1 MPVEWGPLIRCVQ
14 RSPLVLVG
22 GVVRRDRI
30 AFAPPEVLDRLE
42 WIDTTRQGTHAI
54 GNLAQRVKAGRVGAL
69 VLMEGLVGHRH
80 SDPITHAA
88 REANIPFEYAGKG
101 GRAAL
106 ARAFISVNHKAA
118 ADEEN

>member
-1 MPVEWGPLIRCVQ
+1 M
-14 RSPLVLVG
+14 
-22 GVVRRDRI
+22 RRDRI

-101 GRAAL
+101 GRTAL